1 MTTVLEWFLT
11 LLPDAKKSGSG
22 WSACCPAHDDRQPSL
37 SIAEGDDGRV
47 LLKCHAGCPV
57 DAICAALG
65 LKPTDLFVAS
75 TSTVL
80 RPAREKHQ
88 YRGHANGKSM
98 GNSFATADETIHE
111 LERRHGPSTAQWTYR
126 DGSGVVVGVVIRW
139 DLPEGGKEIRPV
151 SRYGAHWRIAG
162 MPTPRPLYRLE
173 DLRDAKRVY
182 VCEGEKSVEAA
193 RSLGLIATTS
203 AHGSKSPDKTDW
215 SPMAGKEVVL
225 LPDNDPAGLAYADA
239 VVGLLDRLK
248 PAPTIKVVEL
258 PDLPEKGDI
267 IEWIESHGDAAEP
280 ESMRDELEQLA
291 DGADSVQRND
301 PAKSGTRVVSFKPFP
316 TEVLPEPI
324 RSFVLVAARA
334 ICCDASYIVLP
345 LLAVLASAIGNT
357 RRLTLKPG
365 WNAPAIIW
373 TAIVGESGTAKT
385 PAFSLVM
392 RPIKNRQAKALKQY
406 EAELQQY
413 VTDQANYD
421 KAFTEWKRDKK
432 TAEPAPD
439 KPKEPQARRCMV
451 GDTTI
456 EALAPI
462 LKANWCGVL
471 VARDELAGWIG
482 SFDRYAS
489 GKGGADSAHW
499 LSMFNGESISVDR
512 KTGIPKTIFVPR
524 ASVCVTG
531 GIQPAI
537 LHRALG
543 TQHRESGLA
552 ARLLVCCPPRK
563 AKKWTD
569 AGIDPSMEEQLA
581 TLLDR
586 LFELEP
592 KFDEDDEPMPVLVRL
607 SKGAHEEWKAYYDA
621 HAQEQV
627 DLTGDLSAAWSKLEE
642 YAARLALVVHFVR
655 WAADDPSL
663 ESEHV
668 VDVDSVRA
676 GVAMTQWF
684 KQEVRRVYAL
694 LCETD
699 EERDERRLVEWIDR
713 KGGAVT
719 AREVHM
725 GCRWLREA
733 GLAEAA
739 LNALAQSGQGTW
751 EPSPRGARGQP
762 TRRFRLTTA
771 STVNGNRPVP
781 DRKPNTVDVDEADA
795 A

>member
-1 MTTVLEWFLT
+1 MTTPLDLI
-11 LLPDAKKSGSG
+11 LASLPDAKKSGTG

-37 SIAEGDDGRV
+37 SIAEGEDRRV

-80 RPAREKHQ
+80 RPTREKHQ
-88 YRGHANGKSM
+88 YRGQAN
-98 GNSFATADETIHE
+98 GNSFATADEAIHE
-111 LERRHGPSTAQWTYR
+111 LERRHGPSTSQWTYR
-126 DGSGVVVGVVIRW
+126 DSSRVVVGVVVRW
-139 DLPEGGKEIRPV
+139 DLPDGGKEIRPV
-151 SRYGAHWRIAG
+151 SLHGDHWRIAG
-162 MPTPRPLYRLE
+162 MPNPRPLYRLE

-182 VCEGEKSVEAA
+182 VCEGEKAVEAA
-193 RSLGLIATTS
+193 RSLGLVATTS
-203 AHGSKSPDKTDW
+203 AHGSKSSDKTHW
-215 SPMAGKEVVL
+215 SPLAGKEVVL
-225 LPDNDPAGLAYADA
+225 LPDNDPAGLEYADA
-239 VVGLLDRLK
+239 VVDLLERLK
-248 PAPTIKVVEL
+248 PPPTIKVVEMS
-258 PDLPEKGDI
+258 DLPEKGDI
-267 IEWIESHGDAAEP
+267 VEWIELHGDAAEP

-291 DGADSVQRND
+291 DEADSVQRNG
-301 PAKSGTRVVSFKPFP
+301 PAMSGTRVVNFKPFP

-406 EAELQQY
+406 EADMQQY
-413 VTDQANYD
+413 QTDLANYD
-421 KAFTEWKRDKK
+421 KAMTAWKRDKN
-432 TAEPAPD
+432 TTDPPPD
-439 KPKEPQARRCMV
+439 KPHEPQPRRCMV
-451 GDTTI
+451 GDTTV

-512 KTGIPKTIFVPR
+512 KTGIPRTIFVPR

-569 AGIDPSMEEQLA
+569 AGIDPSVEAQLA

-607 SKGAHEEWKAYYDA
+607 SKEAHEEWKAYYDA

-642 YAARLALVVHFVR
+642 YAARLALVVHLVR
-655 WAADDPSL
+655 WAADDPTL
-663 ESEHV
+663 ESEHI
-668 VDVDSVRA
+668 VDLDSVRA

-684 KQEVRRVYAL
+684 KHEVRRVYAL

-739 LNALAQSGQGTW
+739 LNALVQAGQGTW
-751 EPSPRGARGQP
+751 ETSPRGARGQP
-762 TRRFRLTTA
+762 TRRFRLTTV
-771 STVNGNRPVP
+771 STVNGNRPAP
-781 DRKPNTVDVDEADA
+781 DEKTNTVDVDDADVA
-795 A
+795 

>member
-1 MTTVLEWFLT
+1 
-11 LLPDAKKSGSG
+11 
-22 WSACCPAHDDRQPSL
+22 
-37 SIAEGDDGRV
+37 
-47 LLKCHAGCPV
+47 
-57 DAICAALG
+57 
-65 LKPTDLFVAS
+65 
-75 TSTVL
+75 
-80 RPAREKHQ
+80 
-88 YRGHANGKSM
+88 M
-98 GNSFATADETIHE
+98 GNSFATADEAIHE
-111 LERRHGPSTAQWTYR
+111 LERRHGPSTSQWTYR
-126 DGSGVVVGVVIRW
+126 DSSGVVVGVVVRW
-139 DLPEGGKEIRPV
+139 DLPDGGKEIRPV
-151 SRYGAHWRIAG
+151 SLHGDHWRIAG
-162 MPTPRPLYRLE
+162 MPNPRPLYRLE

-182 VCEGEKSVEAA
+182 VCEGEKAVEAA
-193 RSLGLIATTS
+193 RSLGLVATTS

-215 SPMAGKEVVL
+215 SPLAEKEVVL
-225 LPDNDPAGLAYADA
+225 LPDNDPAGLEYAEA
-239 VVGLLDRLK
+239 VIGLLERLK
-248 PAPTIKVVEL
+248 PAPTIKVVAL

-267 IEWIESHGDAAEP
+267 VEWIESHGDAAEP

-291 DGADSVQRND
+291 DGADSVQRNG

-406 EAELQQY
+406 EADLQQY

-421 KAFTEWKRDKK
+421 KAFTDWKRDKK
-432 TAEPAPD
+432 TAEPPPD
-439 KPKEPQARRCMV
+439 RPKEPQARRCMV

-569 AGIDPSMEEQLA
+569 AGIDPSMEAQLA

-607 SKGAHEEWKAYYDA
+607 SKEAHEEWKAYYDA

-642 YAARLALVVHFVR
+642 YAARLALVVHLVR
-655 WAADDPSL
+655 WAADDPTL

-684 KQEVRRVYAL
+684 KHEVRRVYAL

-739 LNALAQSGQGTW
+739 LNTLVQSGQGTW

-762 TRRFRLTTA
+762 TRRFRLATA
-771 STVNGNRPVP
+771 STVKGNRPVP
-781 DRKPNTVDVDEADA
+781 DEKTNTVDVDDADA